1 MNTVTHAYTH
11 GHTHTRTDRHTH
23 SETHSYE
30 RETHGQRIQRYST
43 YTDANRYTRTHKRA
57 RAYTFRNEVY
67 SLSAVF
73 HIVR

>member
-1 MNTVTHAYTH
+1 MNTVTQAYT
-11 GHTHTRTDRHTH
+11 RRHTH
-23 SETHSYE
+23 RDTHSYE
-30 RETHGQRIQRYST
+30 RETHGQRIQRYIT
-43 YTDANRYTRTHKRA
+43 YTDANRYTRTHRRA

>member
-1 MNTVTHAYTH
+1 MNTVTQAYTH
-11 GHTHTRTDRHTH
+11 RHTHTETH
-23 SETHSYE
+23 ALRDTHSYE
-30 RETHGQRIQRYST
+30 RETHGQRMQRYIT
-43 YTDANRYTRTHKRA
+43 YTDANRYTRTHRRA

>member
-1 MNTVTHAYTH
+1 MNTVTQAYTH
-11 GHTHTRTDRHTH
+11 TDTQNTRTQRHTATNVKH
-23 SETHSYE
+23 MDNVYNVTVHTQTQTGT
-30 RETHGQRIQRYST
+30 RVH
-43 YTDANRYTRTHKRA
+43 TDA